1 MTHRASVAGRGSY
14 SGQPACTVQLQLT
27 DGATS
32 AGMFAV
38 IATNPMSPIGEFGP
52 ENTSATAA
60 DTAPVEPLYG
70 CGLRG
75 PPAVA
80 GPTVTGPSGRAE
92 ENPLPIRLQPS
103 PFRSTN

>member
-1 MTHRASVAGRGSY
+1 MTHRASAAVARSY

-52 ENTSATAA
+52 ENASLTTATIDPWVPSYDCGQAGPAGAPGNATARHRA
-60 DTAPVEPLYG
+60 
-70 CGLRG
+70 GLVS
-75 PPAVA
+75 AV
-80 GPTVTGPSGRAE
+80 TT
-92 ENPLPIRLQPS
+92 
-103 PFRSTN
+103 